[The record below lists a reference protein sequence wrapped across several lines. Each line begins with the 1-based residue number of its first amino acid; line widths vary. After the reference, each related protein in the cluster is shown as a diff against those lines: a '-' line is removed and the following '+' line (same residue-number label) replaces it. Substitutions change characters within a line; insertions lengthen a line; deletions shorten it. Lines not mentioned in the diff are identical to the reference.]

1 MRSILPRRPRRET
14 DPFEACGG
22 GSNLPSIHEAADR
35 DARPCSGGLQG
46 HPDGVEAQPAD
57 RRRQLDAG
65 EPAPGHPVFSRI
77 DDLKQGAVGE
87 IVGRPKSGPATMTV
101 V

>member
-1 MRSILPRRPRRET
+1 VAAARACLRSTRRLIAT
-14 DPFEACGG
+14 
-22 GSNLPSIHEAADR
+22 PSPAA
-35 DARPCSGGLQG
+35 AAQG

-57 RRRQLDAG
+57 RGRQLDAG

-101 V
+101 VV